1 MFCFATVTKLTLEYL
16 TIMTKDQFEGM
27 LK

>member
-1 MFCFATVTKLTLEYL
+1 VTQLTLEYL

>member
-1 MFCFATVTKLTLEYL
+1 VTKLTLEYL